1 MALHRATLDKWP
13 DMNDICQMRALLQ
26 TTSAPPATV
35 PAATDLT
42 AAHQPL
48 GVREAS
54 PPWPAP
60 GAAVAAVSVGAIE
73 FMGGRRQFK
82 VVPQSRAEIHGRLVQ
97 GLPAAVLCTLVDH
110 LSALKPEQV
119 ADALGI
125 SARTLRRLHDQP
137 QKPMPPD
144 LASKTWLLAETLAQA
159 SVVFGN
165 RDAAERWL
173 AQPAMGL
180 DGAVP
185 IDLLRTLQ
193 GAELVT
199 ELLGRLEHGV
209 YN

>member
-1 MALHRATLDKWP
+1 
-13 DMNDICQMRALLQ
+13 MRALLQ
-26 TTSAPPATV
+26 SSPVQSAPAASAKPAT
-35 PAATDLT
+35 ALA
-42 AAHQPL
+42 AAHQTL
-48 GVREAS
+48 EVREPS
-54 PPWPAP
+54 PPWPAQ
-60 GAAVAAVSVGAIE
+60 GVAAAAVSVGAIE
-73 FMGGRRQFK
+73 VMGGRRQFK

-97 GLPAAVLCTLVDH
+97 GLPAAVLCTLVAH

-125 SARTLRRLHDQP
+125 STRTMRRLHDQP
-137 QKPMPPD
+137 QKAMPPD

-165 RDAAERWL
+165 RDAAERWM